1 MTNLA
6 QPDLIVSAD
15 EYEAFL
21 EYRKAK
27 ADGAMILPPDQ
38 VAFLFELSIKASD
51 KKERR
56 EDLAACATRLLTLLG
71 EDPKRPGLVDTP
83 QRFARMWDEFIH
95 YDPGTTD
102 TVFEGVVADQM
113 VVVSGMPVW
122 SMCEHHLLPMRM
134 NVSIGVIAR
143 DKVLG
148 LSKYARIAH
157 KHAHKLQIQERYVKE
172 VADEIEA
179 MLGAP
184 DVAVV
189 ASGVHLCMEMR
200 GIRTHGLMTS
210 SVMRGAFQ
218 EEGPSRAEFLA
229 LHNGHQDV

>member
-1 MTNLA
+1 MTTTTTTLTEE
-6 QPDLIVSAD
+6 
-15 EYEAFL
+15 EYNAFL
-21 EYRKAK
+21 DYRAKIDAGGAVLEKSAVDALFGMAAK
-27 ADGAMILPPDQ
+27 AAKRKSTLDRLEDIGKQLIN
-38 VAFLFELSIKASD
+38 AFG
-51 KKERR
+51 
-56 EDLAACATRLLTLLG
+56 EDL
-71 EDPKRPGLVDTP
+71 KRPGLIDTP
-83 QRFARMWDEFIH
+83 ARFARMWDDFIN

-122 SMCEHHLLPMRM
+122 SMCEHHLLPMRL
-134 NVSIGVIAR
+134 NVSI
-143 DKVLG
+143 G

-179 MLGAP
+179 MLGAS

-189 ASGVHLCMEMR
+189 ASGIHLCMEMR
-200 GIRTHGLMTS
+200 GIRTHGIMTS

-218 EEGPSRAEFLA
+218 AEGPARAEFLA
-229 LHNGHQDV
+229 LHHGHTEL

>member
-1 MTNLA
+1 MTNHWLQREGYEPA
-6 QPDLIVSAD
+6 EGFQVQVSGD
-15 EYEAFL
+15 EYNQLVELRGEVIRRQTLRIGFESIGRQLL
-21 EYRKAK
+21 E
-27 ADGAMILPPDQ
+27 
-38 VAFLFELSIKASD
+38 
-51 KKERR
+51 
-56 EDLAACATRLLTLLG
+56 LLG
-71 EDPKRPGLVDTP
+71 EDIKRPGLVDTP
-83 QRFARMWDEFIH
+83 ARFARMWDEFIN

-102 TVFEGVVADQM
+102 TVFEGVTADQM

-134 NVSIGVIAR
+134 TVSIGIIAR

-157 KHAHKLQIQERYVKE
+157 KHAHRLQIQEKYVHD
-172 VADEIEA
+172 VADEVQEL
-179 MLGAP
+179 LGSQ

-218 EEGPSRAEFLA
+218 NEGPARAEFLA
-229 LHNGHQDV
+229 LHNSTRVT